1 MPKKRIVNNYRRRK
15 GKNLFPI
22 LYNFLSNSRRR
33 DDSIVLKIFLTND
46 RSQSWSY
53 DGSLII
59 TRRKL
64 LLPLLIIDETSID
77 NLQRSSFISIPKITS
92 FLSIFNDNTCNW
104 KEKKRKSKKKERES
118 ELKISVARMRKTRS
132 RDERERHERLRRR
145 QRAEE
150 STCKERRGFGG
161 SRFLLEA
168 HLEKATAMH
177 EEQKGGKNARKPS
190 GGRGGKREPVLCRA
204 PWPLIPRLDSL
215 LLSCELSSNSL
226 VRSSLDP
233 FSTRPNTRS
242 LLPLFP
248 ITIHRIWLILRW
260 WIIFFFFVTC
270 LYLLF

>member
-1 MPKKRIVNNYRRRK
+1 MIVPN
-15 GKNLFPI
+15 
-22 LYNFLSNSRRR
+22 R
-33 DDSIVLKIFLTND
+33 DLT
-46 RSQSWSY
+46 
-53 DGSLII
+53 LII

-190 GGRGGKREPVLCRA
+190 GGERGRERTGPMSGPVA
-204 PWPLIPRLDSL
+204 SDSSPRFPSAL
-215 LLSCELSSNSL
+215 L
-226 VRSSLDP
+226 
-233 FSTRPNTRS
+233 
-242 LLPLFP
+242 
-248 ITIHRIWLILRW
+248 
-260 WIIFFFFVTC
+260 
-270 LYLLF
+270 